1 MDTQIITQAFQDRSL
16 LPQAKEAVFATI
28 EALDKGKVRVAEK
41 INGEW
46 VVNSWVKE
54 AILLYF
60 ALTKMETWEA
70 GPMQF
75 RDLIPVKKD
84 LEAAGIRVVPPAV
97 ARYGCFLEPG
107 AIMMPS
113 YVNIGAYIGAGTM
126 VDIYAAVG
134 SCAQIGRN
142 VHLAAGVVVGGVLE
156 PAVAAPVII
165 EDGCF
170 IGSRAVVV
178 EGAHIGEEAVL
189 GANVSITAT
198 SRIVDVTGPEPVIT
212 RGYVPPR
219 SVVIPGTM
227 PKQFEAGTFNI
238 SCALIIGKRKPSTDK
253 RISLN
258 EALRTFGVQV

>member
-1 MDTQIITQAFQDRSL
+1 MDKQLISQAFNDRSF
-16 LPQAKEAVFATI
+16 LPKAKDAVFAAI
-28 EALDKGKVRVAEK
+28 EALDKGKIRVAEK
-41 INGEW
+41 KDNEW
-46 VVNSWVKE
+46 IVNAWVKE

-60 ALTKMETWEA
+60 SLTKMQTWDA
-70 GPMQF
+70 GFMQF

-84 LEAAGIRVVPPAV
+84 LEKAGIRVVPPAI
-97 ARYGCFLEPG
+97 ARYGSYLEPG

-113 YVNIGAYIGAGTM
+113 YVNIGAYIGTGSM

-142 VHLAAGVVVGGVLE
+142 VHLAAGAVIGGVLE
-156 PAVAAPVII
+156 PAVASPVII

-170 IGSRAVVV
+170 IGSHTMVL

-189 GANVSITAT
+189 GANVTITAST
-198 SRIVDVTGPEPVIT
+198 RIVDVTVPEPIIT

-227 PKQFEAGTFNI
+227 PKRFEAGTFNI
-238 SCALIIGKRKPSTDK
+238 PCSLIIGKRKESTD
-253 RISLN
+253 RRTSLN
-258 EALRTFGVQV
+258 EALRTFGVQA